1 MSNDEQEAF
10 RRLVVELRMLEGTA
24 ETLESRLNFVN
35 TVLTELTYA
44 RMTLEG
50 VEKERPDAS
59 LFVPIGGGSY
69 IRTKLE
75 CADKVLVGVGVG
87 VAIERTITEAKQTV
101 QNRMSEIEKS
111 RVALQ
116 QQMVQ
121 VVGRIQEDRDRLQEL
136 SAKLN
141 QAERPTGVQKA
152 ERRP

>member
-1 MSNDEQEAF
+1 MSSDEQEVF

-24 ETLESRLNFVN
+24 ETLESRMNFVN

-50 VEKERPDAS
+50 VEKEKPDAP

-69 IRTKLE
+69 IKTKLDS
-75 CADKVLVGVGVG
+75 ADKVLVGVGVG
-87 VAIERTITEAKQTV
+87 VAIERTTTEAKQTV
-101 QNRMSEIEKS
+101 QNRISEIEKS
-111 RVALQ
+111 RAALQ

-121 VVGRIQEDRDRLQEL
+121 VMGRIQEDRDRLQEL
-136 SAKLN
+136 STKLS
-141 QAERPTGVQKA
+141 QAEGSTGVQKA